1 MSSALYRKYRPQT
14 FAQMIGQSHIKITL
28 QRELERGEIAHA
40 YLFCGPRGLGKTTSA
55 RLFAKSINCLKR
67 EDGQSEPCNECES
80 CQDIIAGRSVDIIE
94 IDAASNT
101 GVDNVRDNIIENSRF
116 NPVKSKYKVFI
127 IDEVHMLSTS
137 AFNALLKILE
147 EPPAHV
153 IFILCTTEIHK
164 LPVTIISRC
173 QRFDFKRVTGE
184 QLIKR
189 LEGVVKGE
197 NKKVEDEVLH
207 RIVLASEGCVRDAE
221 SLLSKILSLGD
232 EVSLEQAEIV
242 LPRTDFESIAAF
254 AGYLAEKNSAAAIE
268 LINKLV
274 NDGFDLSVFSENLLE
289 FLRQMLLIKTSGSLE
304 PYGVELSED
313 LNKRVTDLSGKFS
326 WEELV
331 DLVEVFT
338 EKSKE
343 IKQAFIPQLPLEIA
357 VIRVTERVFCQKP
370 PIYNFD
376 GGSSPKAP
384 TSAVRPAASV
394 APAPTSAPTPIETKN
409 IELKAAVAE
418 PTKAA
423 EPVIESVAGIKAA
436 EPVQTTEAAPAAPT
450 AVEMPAN
457 NGNVT
462 FEDILAKWQAVIQK
476 LINTNFSLASLL
488 KMGQPLRFERDVLE
502 IAVTSAFFKGRM
514 EANNN
519 RPIIEEAFES
529 ELGVKVVVK
538 GVVSAHVV
546 PIPVTLEFK
555 EEPEE
560 GMAEAPVNS
569 GGMADL
575 AAGMQNA
582 MAAAAPKLDVTEEVM
597 AMF

>member
-67 EDGQSEPCNECES
+67 EDGQSEPCNECDS
-80 CQDIIAGRSVDIIE
+80 CQDIMAGRSVDIIE

-101 GVDNVRDNIIENSRF
+101 GVDNVRENIIENSRF

-254 AGYLAEKNSAAAIE
+254 VGYLAEKNSAAAIE
-268 LINKLV
+268 LINKLI

-289 FLRQMLLIKTSGSLE
+289 FLRQMLLVKTSGSLE

-313 LNKRVTDLSGKFS
+313 LNKRVIDLSGKFS

-331 DLVEVFT
+331 DLIEVFT
-338 EKSKE
+338 EKNKE

-376 GGSSPKAP
+376 ASTAPKTP
-384 TSAVRPAASV
+384 ASV
-394 APAPTSAPTPIETKN
+394 ARPVVAAPAPASTLVETKN
-409 IELKAAVAE
+409 IELKTAVAE
-418 PTKAA
+418 L
-423 EPVIESVAGIKAA
+423 
-436 EPVQTTEAAPAAPT
+436 VQATEAAPVAPA
-450 AVEMPAN
+450 AVEMPVS
-457 NGNVT
+457 NGSVT

-519 RPIIEEAFES
+519 RPVIEQAFES

-538 GVVSAHVV
+538 GIVSANVV
-546 PIPVTLEFK
+546 PIPVSLEFN
-555 EEPEE
+555 EEAVRSSEQIE
-560 GMAEAPVNS
+560 ASASGMA
-569 GGMADL
+569 GL

-582 MAAAAPKLDVTEEVM
+582 MAAAAPKLDVTEEVL